1 MAKRGKK
8 LDDDSLL
15 AIIASRKSSGLNYQ
29 DGELA
34 TRRENSLSRYLGKL
48 YGTEIN
54 GQSSVVTRQVLE
66 AVEWTLPSL
75 LKVFMSSP
83 TIAEF
88 SPVGPQDE
96 EQSAQETLVIN
107 DALFRKN
114 DGFMTIAAWIKA
126 TLMEPNS
133 YIKVYWDE
141 KETTETEEYEGLTY
155 QEVSMILSQDNIKP
169 LEQEVRQIT
178 VDTPLGPQP
187 LEIVDLKVRKTIT
200 TGKPVVELVP
210 PEELIIDDKLATVS
224 LEDAD
229 FVCHTTHMT
238 RSDLI
243 NLGFSEKV
251 VYALPANPEMLSETS
266 LRKQNTAGYG
276 SSLGNT
282 SATDESMDL
291 IEVNETYL
299 WIDYDG
305 DGVAEFRRVLSVE
318 GEVLDNEE
326 AVSLPFVA
334 MSAVPIP
341 HSHVG
346 LSWAEL
352 VEDVQ
357 KIYTTL
363 TRQLLN
369 NMYRTN
375 NPRTVVGQGVSMDD
389 ILNDTSNGVIRA
401 KNIANLRTEPIT
413 PIIGQVLPAFEM
425 LDKMKEARTGVS
437 RTTMG
442 LDADALSRVAKG
454 AFLGSLEQA
463 NQRLEAL
470 ARIMAESGIK
480 PLMLKLHKLIKT
492 NQTEEYD
499 MKVSGQWQKITPA
512 NWQDRDDMV
521 ITVGLG
527 SGNKQAQMEALNHVM
542 QAQGSLLQSP
552 MGPMLINA
560 QNLYNASAKMIE
572 VTGLHSPERYFRDP
586 SKIPPEEMQQIQQQQ
601 SQQQPDPLA
610 EAQMEMAKVEREKV
624 QLKAQTDQ
632 AELQL
637 KAQTEQQKMQAQIY
651 SLQAQLRKYNQDARL
666 KRRELDIKEGDIMLK
681 SELEQTKLDRANL
694 SELEAAQREFE
705 TSMRENNDFT
715 S

>member
-15 AIIASRKSSGLNYQ
+15 AMIEARKSAGLNYQ

-34 TRRENSLSRYLGKL
+34 ARRENSLARYLGKP
-48 YGTEIN
+48 YGNERD

-88 SPVGPQDE
+88 SPVGPNDE
-96 EQSAQETLVIN
+96 AQAAQETLVIN
-107 DALFRKN
+107 EALFRKN
-114 DGFMTIAAWIKA
+114 EGFMTISAWIKA

-133 YIKVYWDE
+133 YIKVYWNE
-141 KETTETEEYEGLTY
+141 EETTETEEYSGLTF
-155 QEVSMILSQDNIKP
+155 QEADQILNTDGIEP
-169 LEQEVRQIT
+169 LEQEIRQIEIPT
-178 VDTPLGPQP
+178 PMGMQVIEVVDMR
-187 LEIVDLKVRKTIT
+187 VRRTKMS
-200 TGKPVVELVP
+200 GKPVVELVP

-224 LEDAD
+224 LESAD
-229 FVCHTTHMT
+229 FVCHTTRKT

-251 VYALPANPEMLSETS
+251 VYGLAAHAGVMSEAS
-266 LRKQNTAGYG
+266 IRKENIAGYG
-276 SSLGNT
+276 SSLGAGST
-282 SATDESMDL
+282 TDDSMEL
-291 IEVNETYL
+291 IEVDETYL
-299 WIDYDG
+299 WVDYDG
-305 DGVAEFRRVLSVE
+305 DGVAEFRRVLSVD

-326 AVSLPFVA
+326 ATDLPFVS
-334 MSAVPIP
+334 MSAVPLP

-352 VEDVQ
+352 VEDIQ

-375 NPRTVVGQGVSMDD
+375 NPRTVVGQGVAMDD
-389 ILNDTSNGVIRA
+389 ILNDTSNGIIRA

-425 LDKMKEARTGVS
+425 LDKMKETRTGVS

-470 ARIMAESGIK
+470 ARIMAESGVK
-480 PLMLKLHKLIKT
+480 PLMLKLHRLIKT

-499 MKVSGQWQKITPA
+499 MQVSGQWQKVTPE
-512 NWQDRDDMV
+512 NWRDRNDMI

-542 QAQGSLLQSP
+542 QTQGAMMQSP
-552 MGPMLINA
+552 MAPQLINP
-560 QNLYNASAKMIE
+560 QNMYNAAAKMIE

-586 SKIPPEEMQQIQQQQ
+586 SKIPPQEMQQIQQQQ

-610 EAQMEMAKVEREKV
+610 EAQMEMAKVEREKA

-632 AELQL
+632 AAMQA
-637 KAQTEQQKMQAQIY
+637 KAQTEQQK
-651 SLQAQLRKYNQDARL
+651 LQAQVYQLQTQLQKYTTDAQL
-666 KRRELDIKEGDIMLK
+666 KSRELDIKEGDIMLK
-681 SELEQTKLDRANL
+681 SELEQAKLDAAYM
-694 SELEAAQREFE
+694 SELQAAQNNFE
-705 TSMRENNDFT
+705 SNMGAE
-715 S
+715 